1 MGTMEIEEAIEEA
14 KNEPLTPEVKPK
26 PVVTAPKA
34 RDPNSEL
41 GKSMDS
47 TKMRSTLHNLDLE
60 EITRCLGHAI
70 KRHVDFSVE
79 IRSRSDLSLT
89 IMPEFFEEEEK

>member
-1 MGTMEIEEAIEEA
+1 VIEEA
-14 KNEPLTPEVKPK
+14 KIPETPIAPPANPK
-26 PVVTAPKA
+26 PVVTATKV

-70 KRHVDFSVE
+70 KRHVDFSNE
-79 IRSRSDLSLT
+79 IRTRDDLSLT
-89 IMPEFFEEEEK
+89 IMPEFFAEEEK

>member
-1 MGTMEIEEAIEEA
+1 MEIAEQIEETKA
-14 KNEPLTPEVKPK
+14 EPPPPAAVSA
-26 PVVTAPKA
+26 APKA

-41 GKSMDS
+41 GKSIDS

-79 IRSRSDLSLT
+79 IRSKNDLSLT